1 MKRYGLRVLKKEGQ
15 AITLHD
21 TLENSLGV
29 GGGEERARMDREKKA
44 NSLRRIKQASEK
56 G

>member
-29 GGGEERARMDREKKA
+29 GGGEERTRMDKEKKA
-44 NSLRRIKQASEK
+44 NSLRRIQQASEK